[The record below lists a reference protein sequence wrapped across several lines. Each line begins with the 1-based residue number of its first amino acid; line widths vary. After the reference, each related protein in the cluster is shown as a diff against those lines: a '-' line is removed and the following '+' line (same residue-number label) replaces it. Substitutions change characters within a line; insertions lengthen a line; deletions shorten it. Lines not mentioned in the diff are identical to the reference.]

1 MARLTSIFNW
11 LIFIQIIDLIYLIKT
26 KLIKRTFV
34 WWMAF
39 RCTDCRHA
47 FCFLQFFSR
56 TIFVLI
62 FKHSFFSRVSFN
74 LFLPFEDWF
83 CCCKKFI
90 VFLRFFAVSFN
101 SHREKR
107 KLHRFLTFSAF
118 SVSRLCRSVLLHGS
132 YKFNVLEPSPR
143 TFLFSSFCLL
153 TNFTRF
159 QVKWSTNKEQ
169 RIWKKA
175 HRNKAKK
182 REKN

>member
-90 VFLRFFAVSFN
+90 VFLRFFAVSFLI
-101 SHREKR
+101 RTEKR
-107 KLHRFLTFSAF
+107 ENCIGFWLFRPLVCRDFVEAYYCMAHINSMCWNRRRAHFFS
-118 SVSRLCRSVLLHGS
+118 LL
-132 YKFNVLEPSPR
+132 FV
-143 TFLFSSFCLL
+143 CL
-153 TNFTRF
+153 
-159 QVKWSTNKEQ
+159 
-169 RIWKKA
+169 RILRDSK
-175 HRNKAKK
+175 
-182 REKN
+182 